1 MISSLSQQLR
11 RRVREAGPQRV
22 INLANALL
30 VTLVLGLSAHAAW
43 KAIVDYRAAH
53 AIQAT
58 TVLSDAIVHT
68 TAATAVERG
77 ITSAALGGGAE
88 RDADLPA
95 ALMDIR
101 AEAEAH
107 WQETRTLA
115 RQLVDGSGGY
125 RQAWSEVEQAY
136 VGLIEVR
143 AAVDRF
149 LDGGASRVEIP
160 VWVARVADFNRAL
173 EKLRKTAFEIPHSH
187 AALSTLNLT
196 LRHWIW
202 LVSEYAGLER
212 GTLAYYISRREP
224 IPDHVI
230 HLLHAYR
237 GVVDHNLAE
246 IHTLVRQPGADPR
259 LRTTEEAMRTIFIG
273 HFGAIRAAVFA
284 AARDG
289 AYPLSGA
296 AWVGQSTAAIGSVLA
311 LADASAEVS
320 ADMAEE
326 LARRSFRR
334 LVAHAALVLGA
345 LLLAAFSATKVRH
358 TANQLFHEKELAEV
372 TLHSI
377 GDAVIT
383 TDAQGQVEYLNPVA
397 ERYTGWTTAEA
408 AGRPLRELLNLVHGF
423 TREPE
428 EDPVSECLRLGR
440 IVALKDNTV
449 MRRRDGTEIAIGD
462 SAAPIRDSEGQI
474 VGAVMVFYDLSSDG
488 DTRHLLAHYATRDAL
503 TGLANRREF
512 DRRLNELLT
521 RAKRRGEEHAL
532 CYIDLDQFKVIN
544 DTCGHMVGD
553 KLLCQLSYLLQR
565 HIRDSDTL
573 ARLGGDEFGLLL
585 VNCPLPRAEKVAET
599 LRNVIR
605 QFRFTWEG
613 RTFDLACSIGLVPIT
628 IESVSPAEVLSE
640 ADAACYAA
648 KEKGRNRVQLFQ
660 PGDGELARRHGEM
673 QWVSR
678 LQAALREDRLVLFVQ
693 DIVPIPLKGQLPP
706 HREILLRLRDE
717 DGNLVPP
724 MSFIPAAERY
734 NVMPE
739 IDRWVIRHVCEWIR
753 DSAEDG
759 GIVYNINLSG
769 ASLSD
774 HHGLRDYILE
784 CCEAYAVAPE
794 RVCFEITETAAVRN
808 LIEATDLMEAL
819 KQVGFRFAL
828 DDFGSGLSSFMYLK
842 TLPVDFLKI
851 DGNFVRDMVANPVD
865 QAMVEAINRI
875 GHVMNIRTVAE
886 FVEDDAVLNRLRQL
900 GVDYGQ
906 GYGLGRP
913 QPLRTAFTGH
923 AGEPEGC
930 LLKL

>member
-1 MISSLSQQLR
+1 MISSLSQRLR
-11 RRVREAGPQRV
+11 RRLHEAGPQRV
-22 INLANALL
+22 INLANALF
-30 VTLVLGLSAHAAW
+30 VALVLGLSANAAW
-43 KAIVDYRAAH
+43 KAVADYRAART
-53 AIQAT
+53 IQAAT
-58 TVLSDAIVHT
+58 ALSDAIIHT

-77 ITSAALGGGAE
+77 ITSAALGSGGE
-88 RDADLPA
+88 RDEDLPA
-95 ALMDIR
+95 TLLGMR

-107 WQETRTLA
+107 WQKTRALA
-115 RQLVDGSGGY
+115 RQLDGSATY
-125 RQAWSEVEQAY
+125 RRVWAEAEQAY
-136 VGLIEVR
+136 VRLIEVR

-149 LDGGASRVEIP
+149 LDGDAPPVEIP
-160 VWVARVADFNRAL
+160 VWITCVADFNRAL
-173 EKLRKTAFEIPHSH
+173 EKLRKTAFEDSRSH
-187 AALSTLNLT
+187 AALTTLNLT

-212 GTLAYYISRREP
+212 GTVAYYVSRREA

-230 HLLHAYR
+230 HTLHAYR

-246 IHTLVRQPGADPR
+246 IHTLVRQPATDPR
-259 LRTTEEAMRTIFIG
+259 LRIAEGAMRTIFIDR
-273 HFGAIRAAVFA
+273 FDAIRAAVFA
-284 AARDG
+284 AAHDG

-320 ADMAEE
+320 TEMAED
-326 LARRSFRR
+326 LARRSFWR
-334 LVAHAALVLGA
+334 LVGHAALVLGA

-383 TDAQGQVEYLNPVA
+383 TDALGRVEYLNPVA

-408 AGRPLRELLNLVHGF
+408 AGRPLRELLNLVNGF
-423 TREPE
+423 TREVE

-440 IVALKDNTV
+440 IVALKDNSV

-462 SAAPIRDSEGQI
+462 SAAPIHDSEGRI
-474 VGAVMVFYDLSSDG
+474 VGAVMVFYDLSPNG
-488 DTRHLLAHYATRDAL
+488 DTRNLLAHYATRDAL

-544 DTCGHMVGD
+544 DTCGHVVGD

-613 RTFDLACSIGLVPIT
+613 QAFDLACSIGLVPVT
-628 IESVSPAEVLSE
+628 VDSVSPAEVLSE

-693 DIVPIPLKGQLPP
+693 DIVPIPLKGTLPL

-724 MSFIPAAERY
+724 MSFIPTAERY
-734 NVMPE
+734 NIMPE
-739 IDRWVIRHVCEWIR
+739 IDRWVIRHMCEWIR
-753 DSAEDG
+753 DTAGEDG
-759 GIVYNINLSG
+759 GAVYNINLSG

-774 HHGLRDYILE
+774 HHGLRNYILE
-784 CCEAYAVAPE
+784 CFEAHAVAPE

-808 LIEATDLMEAL
+808 LIEATDLMDAL
-819 KQVGFRFAL
+819 KKVGFRFAL

-851 DGNFVRDMVANPVD
+851 DGNFVRDMVGNPVD
-865 QAMVEAINRI
+865 NAMVEAINRI

-886 FVEDDAVLNRLRQL
+886 FVEDDTILNRLRQL

-913 QPLRTAFTGH
+913 QPLRMRS
-923 AGEPEGC
+923 
-930 LLKL
+930 